1 MSDVPAVA
9 GAPAGAAAAV
19 PEALAVA
26 APPPTPTHD
35 RWSALLYPL
44 ATFSLLLLAWQ
55 FLVRLFGVPEYILPV
70 PSEFLAK
77 LFQSRGLIW
86 EHTLVTANEIVLGF
100 LLAAA
105 IGVPLGLMIVSV
117 KLLERSLYP
126 LILFFQLIPKIAIA
140 PLFIVW
146 FGFGSFPKILLTF
159 LLCFFPTLVASMT
172 GFRALDERV
181 LYISRSMGAS
191 AWQTFRYI
199 RLPAALGHIFGGFK
213 VSVVFAATGAIVA
226 EFVGA
231 NAGLGYLLLR
241 ATSYLDMPL
250 IFAVLVALSAI
261 GILFS
266 YAVQMLE
273 RLFMPWLRKT

>member
-1 MSDVPAVA
+1 MSDLPAA
-9 GAPAGAAAAV
+9 GAHATPGSAV

-26 APPPTPTHD
+26 APPATATRD
-35 RWSALLYPL
+35 RVSAVLYPL
-44 ATFSLLLLAWQ
+44 ATFTLLLLAWQ

-70 PSEFLAK
+70 PSEFLVK
-77 LFQSRGLIW
+77 LFESRGLIW
-86 EHTLVTANEIVLGF
+86 QHTLVTANEIVLGF

-105 IGVPLGLMIVSV
+105 VGVPLGLMIVSV
-117 KLLERSLYP
+117 KFLERSLYP

-146 FGFGSFPKILLTF
+146 FGFGPFPKILLTF

-181 LYISRSMGAS
+181 LYLSRSMGAS
-191 AWQTFRYI
+191 AWQTFRYVS
-199 RLPAALGHIFGGFK
+199 LPSALRHIFGGFK

-231 NAGLGYLLLR
+231 NSGLGYLLLR

-266 YAVQMLE
+266 YSVQLLE
-273 RLFMPWLRKT
+273 KICMPWLRKR